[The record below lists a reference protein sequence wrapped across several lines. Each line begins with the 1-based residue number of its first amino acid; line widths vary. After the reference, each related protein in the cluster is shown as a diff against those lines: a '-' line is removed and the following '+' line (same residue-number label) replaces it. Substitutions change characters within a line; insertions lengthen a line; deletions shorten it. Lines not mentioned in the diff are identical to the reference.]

1 MPLSL
6 HKYTNTKIHRYTN
19 TQIQHIWEN
28 GCTDKCSMNKT
39 ASVSVVTKCSLP
51 KPGVEPDFVCQ
62 RFWISGISAQLNILR
77 CSFILAHSVWNN
89 GGVIIS
95 SCVRAGTRAP
105 LYWGANKQTA
115 ELRRNPMQAKWTQPL
130 KFGKYAR
137 GNEICGNYLEIA
149 AKYALVGKPS
159 ASACIVQDNKLII
172 VKKRKGD
179 EGLWEGEGGSVSNLC
194 SPTHPFSPP
203 GALRSS

>member
-1 MPLSL
+1 MAAQKSEAWSPSAFYQSLSWNL
-6 HKYTNTKIHRYTN
+6 TLSTKSFEFLEY
-19 TQIQHIWEN
+19 
-28 GCTDKCSMNKT
+28 
-39 ASVSVVTKCSLP
+39 
-51 KPGVEPDFVCQ
+51 
-62 RFWISGISAQLNILR
+62 LR
-77 CSFILAHSVWNN
+77 NWTFCVAALYWRTHN

-95 SCVRAGTRAP
+95 SCVRACTRAP

-203 GALRSS
+203 GALRSSYYWLNMKWF

>member
-1 MPLSL
+1 MAAQTSVAWIKRLLCQWSPSALYQSQVWNLTLSAKGFEFLEYL
-6 HKYTNTKIHRYTN
+6 HNWTFCVAALY
-19 TQIQHIWEN
+19 W
-28 GCTDKCSMNKT
+28 
-39 ASVSVVTKCSLP
+39 L
-51 KPGVEPDFVCQ
+51 
-62 RFWISGISAQLNILR
+62 
-77 CSFILAHSVWNN
+77 WNN

-179 EGLWEGEGGSVSNLC
+179 EGLGEREGGQCLISAPHS
-194 SPTHPFSPP
+194 SFFSTWCTQIIIMLTKYKMIP
-203 GALRSS
+203 GNWNG

>member
-1 MPLSL
+1 MAAQTSVAWIKRLLCQWSPSALYQS
-6 HKYTNTKIHRYTN
+6 
-19 TQIQHIWEN
+19 Q
-28 GCTDKCSMNKT
+28 
-39 ASVSVVTKCSLP
+39 VSV
-51 KPGVEPDFVCQ
+51 VEPDFVCQ

-179 EGLWEGEGGSVSNLC
+179 EGLGEREGWSVSNLC
-194 SPTHPFSPP
+194 PP
-203 GALRSS
+203 LILFLHLVHSDHHNID